1 MTDARGADSRRKP
14 GRRRLTEAMRVP
26 IAALTAAALA
36 LSGAVALA
44 APASAATGE
53 VSGTVFGDFNGNGV
67 FDSGNSPRSGEAND
81 RGLAGVSVTATDGA
95 GAFTATVLTG
105 ADGAYVLDTSALEDG
120 TPLRLEFSGW
130 PGEYRPSGTSG
141 AAGTNGTSVQFV
153 SAGAED
159 ADFALNVP
167 DDYSQDAAP
176 LVTAIQRSGSP
187 FASEG
192 GTSASIDGP
201 AITGT
206 PYETNFTGA
215 QPGGFPDRITLATFG
230 EVGSVNGVVYQP
242 STNSILAL
250 ASYKRQS
257 GLGELGL
264 GGIYRVGDVLDADGD
279 LSDAGDVE
287 PWLDVTDLGIDL
299 GTVPTNV
306 QRGLGAP
313 TQRAFD
319 PDGFAQ
325 TGKVGFGGVTLSP
338 DGRTLYFINLND
350 KRLYAL
356 DVSDPAAP
364 PTTYESWDLGLEVG
378 ERPWALDIHRGSIYV
393 GYVDSGE
400 TAAGAQPGISAA
412 AAGMQAH
419 VMSAPLGDLGT
430 WTTVFDGSLGYAK
443 GDVYQNT
450 LAPQAQRWNTW
461 TDTWTWPGG
470 RVAQANG
477 GWHIYPQ
484 PVLNDLYFD
493 EDGYLTLG
501 FADRSALQGGNR
513 NWSSDPSVIGNYE
526 TGASGDILI
535 AAPSAGG
542 AFTLENNAL
551 AGARTGTTGG
561 VNEGPGGRE
570 FYNDRLNVGTGST
583 HREITLGSVT
593 GHPGSRAVVSTSY
606 DPLTGIRLGGLAWYG
621 VDDGR
626 ALAGYEL
633 TADGG
638 SGPSPDGTF
647 QKGGGLGAVSLLA
660 QEAPVEIGNRV
671 WFDADQDGIQD
682 ADEPAIAGVTVELRD
697 ADGTVV
703 ATKTTDAEGDYIFRS
718 DEDGFDVT
726 GAYTVAFIQPASGT
740 VDLTGP
746 NEDLFGDLSWEDLDV
761 TQQGA
766 PGSPATDS
774 DADADGLAPVTLLG
788 AGENDHTIDAGFVAS
803 TSVTIQ
809 KLIDDAGGEAGAGQE
824 FTITAQA
831 QDFRG
836 GALALPQSTFTLS
849 EDEVSA
855 PIAVPV
861 GASILVTEDATG
873 LEDVAITDPTGADH
887 TAFFRLTGSGSTFA
901 FRVTNT
907 LFSPGF
913 LQVTKAV
920 TGDYT
925 LASPQLADAEFTV
938 AYSYPGGSGTLVLDA
953 AGTWTGTTP
962 ALPFGTQVT
971 LSEPQ
976 ITGAAAAVGFGTPS
990 WSTGDQ
996 GDGTAVV
1003 TVGDGTTAQLTLTN
1017 PTTAQLGGFEVTK
1030 DVIGDAADRVPAG
1043 TEFVVEYSGD
1053 GGTTWTALDGIVD
1066 GGAIAGPADLLNGSE
1081 VLLREQPRPDLPDVE
1096 WGTPAFSGTG
1106 VTDNGD
1112 GTASVTITTGTTI
1125 AVLLENP
1132 TTPRNGQFS
1141 VTKDVTGPGEP
1152 LLTGDPEFTIDYT
1165 SAAGNGTLTVRNG
1178 QTATSPLLPT
1188 GTVVTVTEVAPA
1200 AGALPAG
1207 ATWGTPVLRI
1217 GGASLANGSTITI
1230 GEDTVVAIVVDNP
1243 TAVTPGVDILKG
1255 DGDAASGTIAHEAD
1269 TVADG
1274 QTYAPGETRNVVLRV
1289 VNTGPEPL
1297 REVELTDTGLAGG
1310 VVEGLVWTL
1319 PDGSTVAADLD
1330 AATGEWTARWAAT
1343 FDPGT
1348 TTWAP
1353 GDAIVGT
1360 ATLTIAA
1367 GDGAHQDRASVSA
1380 VGAFSGSPVADEND
1394 YNAFTGDIQ
1403 VIKYDGEK
1411 ADPAVTDAAGDG
1423 VVPGKPLLDA
1433 AQDANTPATAVEY
1446 PVDTPRAVRWV
1457 VTNTGDTWLT
1467 DVTLDDITL
1476 GGPAIGADWTADLSP
1491 LGGPADYSFAD
1502 DGPWPGLFAP
1512 GASFFA
1518 EGTLTLPAETQHSDR
1533 VDVVGTVVV
1542 PATDADGQPT
1552 DEPGLDG
1559 GAPVPARN
1567 DDGEP
1572 VTVADEDP
1580 FHAFAGVGPVVEI
1593 LKGDG
1598 TGTTIANE
1606 ADTLAEGE
1614 AYQPGESRTVVFR
1627 VTNTGDEPLVD
1638 VVLTDTT
1645 LSGAAVDDLQWTL
1658 PDGSALAATQDPA
1671 TGTWSAQWAGAWQPG
1686 EVITGTARLTL
1697 GAAATPHVDRASVTA
1712 RGAASGIDTE
1722 DDNDYNAFTGSVQVI
1737 KYDGNGPD
1745 PIVSESG
1752 DWIVPGKPLA
1762 DLDQDANDADHA
1774 VEYPVGVTN
1783 PVRWV
1788 VTNTGDTWLT
1798 DVTLT
1803 DSTVTGPQIGDDWTA
1818 DLSPF
1823 GGPGDYSFAEDG
1835 PWTGLLPPGASFFA
1849 EGTLALAAE
1858 ERHTDTVDV
1867 IGTVVVPAVGTDGV
1881 TPSGEPLLDAGEPV
1895 RASVP
1900 DPADPTQRVPFTVD
1914 DDDPFWA
1921 WTGVGPFVDIEKGDG
1936 DGDAIAHD
1944 ADVMT
1949 DGELYG
1955 NGETRTVVF
1964 RVQNTGDEDLA
1975 DVVFTDETLSGAAV
1989 ESLVWTLP
1997 DGSTLP
2003 AELDG
2008 ATWTAR
2014 WDDTFTGAAVW
2025 EPGAW
2030 VSGTATLTL
2039 DAGEPHVDRAGVE
2052 ARGAASGIPATDRD
2066 DYNAFT
2072 SGIQVLKYDGNRPDP
2087 AVTDAEG
2094 DWIVPTKPLV
2104 DAAQDANDRATAVE
2118 YTADEAG
2125 TVRWV
2130 VTNTGS
2136 TWLTSVDL
2144 TDATLQGP
2152 EVSSWTADLSAF
2164 GGPAAYDFVANGTWH
2179 GLIPPGASF
2188 FASGTLVLNANT
2200 THSDTVTVVAT
2211 PVVPATDSDG
2221 VPTGDPLVDPSGA
2234 PVAVLDDA
2242 GDPVRITD
2250 SDPFFA
2256 FTPPP
2261 PLAVTGLALP
2271 AMLVAMSALI
2281 LVLVGLGLWLAHRRR
2296 QVVPE
2301 A

>member
-1 MTDARGADSRRKP
+1 MTPARGVDPRRQL
-14 GRRRLTEAMRVP
+14 GRNRLARAARVP
-26 IAALTAAALA
+26 IAAITATALA
-36 LSGAVALA
+36 FGGIVAFA
-44 APASAATGE
+44 APAAAAPGE
-53 VSGTVFGDFNGNGV
+53 VSGTVFRDYNGNGV
-67 FDSGNSPRSGEAND
+67 FDSGNSPRAGQAND
-81 RGLAGVSVTATDGA
+81 EGLAGVSVTATDGA
-95 GAFTATVLTG
+95 GAFTTTAVTG
-105 ADGAYVLDTSALEDG
+105 ADGTYAIDTSSLDDG

-130 PGEYRPSGTSG
+130 PAGYAPSGTGG
-141 AAGTNGTSVQFV
+141 AAASNATSVQFV
-153 SAGAED
+153 VAGAED
-159 ADFALNVP
+159 ADFALNAP
-167 DDYSQDAAP
+167 ADYAQDAAP

-201 AITGT
+201 AIAGT

-215 QPGGFPDRITLATFG
+215 QPGGFPDRVTLATFG

-242 STNSILAL
+242 STDSILAL

-257 GLGELGL
+257 GLGPLGL
-264 GGIYRVGDVLDADGD
+264 GGIYRVSDVLDADGD
-279 LSDAGDVE
+279 LSDAGGVE

-325 TGKVGFGGVTLSP
+325 AGKVGFGGVVLSP
-338 DGRTLYFINLND
+338 DGGTLYFVNLFD

-356 DVSDPAAP
+356 DVKDPAAP
-364 PTTYESWDLGLEVG
+364 PTTFESWDLGLDAG
-378 ERPWALDIHRGSIYV
+378 ERPWALEIHRGTVYV

-400 TAAGAQPGISAA
+400 TDAGAQPGVAAA

-419 VMSAPLGDLGT
+419 VISAPLDDLNS
-430 WTTVFDGSLGYAK
+430 WTTVLDGDLGYAK

-450 LAPQAQRWNTW
+450 LAPQSQRWNTW

-484 PVLNDLYFD
+484 PILNDLYFD

-513 NWSSDPSVIGNYE
+513 NWSTDASVAGNYE
-526 TGASGDILI
+526 TGASGDTLI
-535 AAPSAGG
+535 AAPTAAGG
-542 AFTLENNAL
+542 FALESNAL
-551 AGARTGTTGG
+551 VGDRTGTTGG
-561 VNEGPGGRE
+561 VNEGPSGRE
-570 FYNDRLNVGTGST
+570 FYNDRIDVGTGST

-606 DPLTGIRLGGLAWYG
+606 DPLTGIRLGGLAWYS

-660 QEAPVEIGNRV
+660 EDAPVEIGNRV

-682 ADEPAIAGVTVELRD
+682 ADEPAISGVIVELRD
-697 ADGTVV
+697 ADGAVV
-703 ATKTTDAEGDYIFRS
+703 ATTTTDADGAYVFRS
-718 DEDGFDVT
+718 DEDDFEVT
-726 GAYTVAFIQPASGT
+726 GTYTVAFLTPPTGT
-740 VDLTGP
+740 VDLSGP
-746 NEDLFGDLSWEDLDV
+746 NADLFGAIGWGDV
-761 TQQGA
+761 AFTEQDAAG
-766 PGSPATDS
+766 GPATDS
-774 DADADGLAPVTLLG
+774 DADAQGLAPVTLLG
-788 AGENDHTIDAGFVAS
+788 PGQNDHTIDAGLVAS
-803 TSVTIQ
+803 TSFTIQ
-809 KLIDDAGGEAGAGQE
+809 KLIDAAGGDPSPGQE
-824 FTITAQA
+824 FTIGAEG

-836 GALALPQSTFTLS
+836 GALPLPQSTFTLS

-855 PIAVPV
+855 PITVPV
-861 GASILVTEDATG
+861 GASILVTEDTAG

-887 TAFFRLTGSGSTFA
+887 TTFFRLTGTGSTFA

-920 TGDYT
+920 TGDYALT
-925 LASPQLADAEFTV
+925 STELADAEFTV
-938 AYSYPGGSGTLVLDA
+938 AYSYPGGSGTLMLDA
-953 AGTWTGTTP
+953 AGTWTATTP

-976 ITGAAAAVGFGTPS
+976 ISGAVPAVGFGTPA
-990 WSTGDQ
+990 WSAGDQ

-1030 DVIGDAADRVPAG
+1030 DVVGDAADRVPAG
-1043 TEFVVEYSGD
+1043 TEFVVEYSVDAGA
-1053 GGTTWTALDGIVD
+1053 TWTALDGVVD
-1066 GGAIAGPADLLNGSE
+1066 GAAVAGPADLLNGST
-1081 VLLREQPRPDLPDVE
+1081 VLLREQPRAEIPDVE

-1106 VTDNGD
+1106 VIDNGD
-1112 GTASVTITTGTTI
+1112 GTASLTIATGSTI

-1152 LLTGDPEFTIDYT
+1152 LLVGDPEFTVTYT
-1165 SAAGNGTLTVRNG
+1165 SAAGDGSLTVRNG

-1188 GTVVTVTEVAPA
+1188 GAVVTVTEVAPS
-1200 AGALPAG
+1200 AGTLPAG
-1207 ATWGTPVLRI
+1207 ATWETPVLRI
-1217 GGASLANGSTITI
+1217 GDDTLANGSTITI
-1230 GEDTVVAIVVDNP
+1230 GDDTVVAIVVDNP
-1243 TAVTPGVDILKG
+1243 TAVTPGVDIRKG
-1255 DGDAASGTIAHEAD
+1255 DGNAASGTIAHEAD
-1269 TVADG
+1269 TLADG
-1274 QTYAPGETRNVVLRV
+1274 QTYAPGETRDVVVRV

-1297 REVELTDTGLAGG
+1297 REVELIDTGLAGG
-1310 VVEGLVWTL
+1310 VVQNLVWTL

-1330 AATGEWTARWAAT
+1330 AASGEWTARWDAT
-1343 FDPGT
+1343 FAPGST
-1348 TTWAP
+1348 SWAP

-1360 ATLTIAA
+1360 ATLTISA

-1380 VGAFSGSPVADEND
+1380 VGVFSGSPVADEDD

-1411 ADPAVTDAAGDG
+1411 ADPAVTDAGGDG
-1423 VVPGKPLLDA
+1423 IVPAKPLLDA
-1433 AQDANTPATAVEY
+1433 GQDANTPETAVEY

-1467 DVTLDDITL
+1467 NLTLADTAL

-1518 EGTLTLPAETQHSDR
+1518 EGTLILSAETSHSDR

-1552 DEPGLDG
+1552 DEPALDG
-1559 GAPVPARN
+1559 GAPVPAR
-1567 DDGEP
+1567 DDAAEP
-1572 VTVADEDP
+1572 VTVADDDP
-1580 FHAFAGVGPVVEI
+1580 FHAFAGIGPVVEI

-1598 TGTTIANE
+1598 TGTTIVNE

-1614 AYQPGESRTVVFR
+1614 AYQPGESRTVMFR
-1627 VTNTGDEPLVD
+1627 ATNTGDEPLVD

-1645 LSGAAVDDLQWTL
+1645 VSGGTVEDLQWTL
-1658 PDGSALAATQDPA
+1658 PDGTPLAATQDPDSGA
-1671 TGTWSAQWAGAWQPG
+1671 WTAQWAGAWQPG
-1686 EVITGTARLTL
+1686 DVITGTARLTL
-1697 GAAATPHVDRASVTA
+1697 GAAAAPHVDRATVTA

-1722 DDNDYNAFTGSVQVI
+1722 DANDYNAFTGSVQVI

-1745 PIVSESG
+1745 PIVSEDG
-1752 DWIVPGKPLA
+1752 DWILPGKPLA

-1803 DSTVTGPQIGDDWTA
+1803 DTTVTGPQIGDDWTA
-1818 DLSPF
+1818 DLSDL
-1823 GGPGDYSFAEDG
+1823 GGPADYSFSEDG

-1849 EGTLALAAE
+1849 EGTLTLAAE
-1858 ERHTDTVDV
+1858 ERHTDSVGV
-1867 IGTVVVPAVGTDGV
+1867 IGTVVVPAAGPDGV

-1900 DPADPTQRVPFTVD
+1900 GPADPAQRVPFTVA
-1914 DDDPFWA
+1914 DDDPFQA

-1936 DGDAIAHD
+1936 EGTEIVHD
-1944 ADVMT
+1944 ADVMA
-1949 DGELYG
+1949 DGAPYG

-1975 DVVFTDETLSGAAV
+1975 DVVFTDETLSGTAV

-2030 VSGTATLTL
+2030 VSGTATLTP
-2039 DAGEPHVDRAGVE
+2039 DAREPHVDRASVE
-2052 ARGAASGIPATDRD
+2052 ARGAASGIPASDRD

-2072 SGIQVLKYDGNRPDP
+2072 SGIQVIKYDGGRPDP
-2087 AVTDAEG
+2087 AVKDADG
-2094 DWIVPTKPLV
+2094 DWIVPVKPLV

-2136 TWLTSVDL
+2136 TWLTGVDL
-2144 TDATLQGP
+2144 ADATLQGP

-2164 GGPAAYDFVANGTWH
+2164 GGPAAYDFVADGTWQ
-2179 GLIPPGASF
+2179 GLLPPGASF
-2188 FASGTLVLNANT
+2188 FATGTLVLTANT
-2200 THSDTVTVVAT
+2200 THADTVTVDAT
-2211 PVVPATDSDG
+2211 PVVPATDTDG
-2221 VPTGDPLVDPSGA
+2221 VPTGDPLRDPSGA
-2234 PVAVLDDA
+2234 PVVGTDDA
-2242 GDPVRITD
+2242 GDPVRIGD
-2250 SDPFFA
+2250 ADPFFA

-2261 PLAVTGLALP
+2261 PLAATGLAMP
-2271 AMLVAMSALI
+2271 AMLVAMAAF
-2281 LVLVGLGLWLAHRRR
+2281 VLMLLGLGLWFGYRRR
-2296 QVVPE
+2296 RSVTQ